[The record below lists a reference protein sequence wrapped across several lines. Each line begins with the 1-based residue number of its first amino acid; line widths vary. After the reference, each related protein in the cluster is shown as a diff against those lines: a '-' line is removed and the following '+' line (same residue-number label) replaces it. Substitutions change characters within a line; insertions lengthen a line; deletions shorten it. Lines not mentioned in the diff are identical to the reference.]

1 MPNPPLT
8 LTDYWMGRDKLYPL
22 ALDTATLRNAPLTL
36 DLANRLIVLARSAGV
51 PLQTNIAGNLV
62 SSGWRPAVVNAA
74 TPGASRT
81 SLHMTGQAIDLYDPT
96 GAIDAWLMADLQP
109 LVELGLWLE
118 HPDATPRWCHVQ
130 TLPPR
135 SGNRVFRP

>member
-1 MPNPPLT
+1 MNAPIT
-8 LTDYWMGRDKLYPL
+8 LVAYWMGRDKLYPL
-22 ALDTATLRNAPLTL
+22 QLDTQTRANAARTV
-36 DLANRLIVLARSAGV
+36 DLANQLMNLASHAGV
-51 PLQTNIAGNLV
+51 PLPVNLAGNLV
-62 SSGWRPAVVNAA
+62 NSGWRPPAVNEA

-81 SLHMTGQAIDLYDPT
+81 SLHMTGQAIDLYDPD

-109 LVELGLWLE
+109 LEQLGLWLE

-135 SGNRVFRP
+135 SRNRVFKP